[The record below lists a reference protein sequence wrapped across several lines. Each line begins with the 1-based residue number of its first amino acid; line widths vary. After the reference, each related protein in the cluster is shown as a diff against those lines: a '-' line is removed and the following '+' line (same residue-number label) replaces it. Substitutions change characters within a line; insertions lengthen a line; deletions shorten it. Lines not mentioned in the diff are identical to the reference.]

1 MIFSVGAETMFKKNT
16 CVLLYSNHKNLE
28 RDINVLQ
35 TQSFDMNA
43 VSIIGKVQQHKTLV
57 TGLYTMGGQIRYQ
70 GNQARFWNDLRA
82 ILNGAGFF
90 SVPDFGALIAAGPI
104 VHLLTKEYGDMEV
117 GNGLSVFGLA
127 LFSMGIPINSIRHY
141 EKSVNSEKFL
151 LIIHGLHND
160 IELAC
165 QLLHSKT
172 QQVTVHMA

>member
-1 MIFSVGAETMFKKNT
+1 MSKKNT

-28 RDINVLQ
+28 LDINALQ

-43 VSIIGKVQQHKTLV
+43 ISIVGKVQQHKTLV
-57 TGLYTMGGQIRYQ
+57 TGLYTMGGQIRYL
-70 GNQARFWNDLRA
+70 GDQARFWNNLWA

-90 SVPDFGALIAAGPI
+90 SVPGFGAIITAGPI
-104 VHLLTKEYGDMEV
+104 VHLLTKKYGDIQV
-117 GNGLSVFGLA
+117 GNDLSVFGLA
-127 LFSMGIPINSIRHY
+127 LFSMGIPLNSIRHY
-141 EKSVNSEKFL
+141 EKSVNSKKFL

-160 IELAC
+160 VELAC